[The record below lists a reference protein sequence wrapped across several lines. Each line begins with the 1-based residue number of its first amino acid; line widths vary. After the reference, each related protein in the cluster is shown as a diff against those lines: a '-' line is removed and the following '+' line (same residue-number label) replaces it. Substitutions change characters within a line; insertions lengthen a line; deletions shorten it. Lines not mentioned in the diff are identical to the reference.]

1 MNVDISEIKAEIHN
15 IEYHRSHMA
24 SVFFASPF
32 KESVIFS
39 INGFGDFISTMI
51 GVGKN
56 NKIGH

>member
-1 MNVDISEIKAEIHN
+1 
-15 IEYHRSHMA
+15 MA